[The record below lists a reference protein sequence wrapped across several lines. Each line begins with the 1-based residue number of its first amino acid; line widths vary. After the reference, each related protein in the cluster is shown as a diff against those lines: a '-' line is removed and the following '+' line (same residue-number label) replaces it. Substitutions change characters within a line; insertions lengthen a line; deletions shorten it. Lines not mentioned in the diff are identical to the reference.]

1 MFLICSCTHAM
12 DSPIRKINSLITNNF
27 YAISML
33 VRHTR
38 PCAASCIISIIK
50 QTAKREC
57 GTWARTIHNSAVII
71 AMNNNYME
79 LL

>member
-1 MFLICSCTHAM
+1 
-12 DSPIRKINSLITNNF
+12 
-27 YAISML
+27 ML